1 MVIATPAHAAGID
14 PGTAAQQFF
23 DLANNARAAAGVPA
37 LQWRDDVAGMAV
49 GHSAEMAAAGSIWH
63 GSFVSQGNL
72 SALNAS
78 LLAENVGMGSDV
90 QTVQDAFMNSE
101 HHRENILDPGVNRVC
116 FGVFVAGDGTVYI
129 TEDFLHA
136 KGVAAAR
143 PAAAPASTS
152 KPTASKPA
160 SSAAAPKPVTTR
172 VAAAATAHAATASAP
187 PATAPPTTAVPAP
200 APVGV
205 VNAMPFPAAPA
216 TSASSPAGGTLS
228 DALSGGTPA
237 MWAAMFGVLLLVF
250 ALSGP
255 AVVRRRRL
263 A

>member
-101 HHRENILDPGVNRVC
+101 HHRENILDPGLNQAG
-116 FGVFVAGDGTVYI
+116 FGVVVAGDGTVYI
-129 TEDFLHA
+129 TERFFGGCTQARHDSS
-136 KGVAAAR
+136 GGGRNRSRGDGQR
-143 PAAAPASTS
+143 PAGDCAADHSRACPGTGRSGERHALPGGARHVGLVAGWWHPVRRPQRRHPGDVGGHVRCPPAGVR
-152 KPTASKPA
+152 PQRP
-160 SSAAAPKPVTTR
+160 R
-172 VAAAATAHAATASAP
+172 GGAP
-187 PATAPPTTAVPAP
+187 PPL
-200 APVGV
+200 GL
-205 VNAMPFPAAPA
+205 
-216 TSASSPAGGTLS
+216 SAL
-228 DALSGGTPA
+228 
-237 MWAAMFGVLLLVF
+237 F
-250 ALSGP
+250 ALRAMHGG
-255 AVVRRRRL
+255 A
-263 A
+263 